1 MHRTAIQRGVLTL
14 LALASVALGLP
25 AAAAEAGP
33 SASPRLPPTAPSAV
47 PHTRPETRPS
57 DDRIAH
63 VLAGTARP
71 LSDLGPL
78 RRMIGDASIVGM
90 GEATHGSHEF
100 FRTKVRVFKE
110 LVRRDGFATFAL
122 EANWNAGVRLNDHVL
137 HGTGDP
143 RQIMREEFQNAYFI
157 WNTQEYLDL
166 IRWMRDHNVR
176 HPQRP
181 VHFMGNDSA
190 YAGPHLFD
198 LVTEYIGER
207 HPGLLTEFT
216 RLYRASRPP
225 ASASVDQ
232 TMKAYL
238 AKPLAERR
246 RLAADVQ
253 RALVLLERQ
262 RPGQDRERH
271 SWAVQHARAVA
282 QVGGMYAFDYAA
294 PEGVAEMMRYRDRIM
309 AENTVWWQ
317 RQTGRRVLLS
327 AHNGHVAYESSNP
340 AQYPKVQGAFL
351 RDMIGDAYVNVGF
364 TFGRGS
370 FRALDLT
377 DPAEPVRTF
386 TVGPPE
392 PGSAE
397 VVLERVSRRNYSIDL
412 RSAPSAARTWLN
424 EARPVRSIG
433 AGWPD
438 PPQAVRLAP
447 SYDVLIHLPR
457 ITPAHLL

>member
-1 MHRTAIQRGVLTL
+1 MYRTAIQRGVLGL
-14 LALASVALGLP
+14 LTLASVALCLP
-25 AAAAEAGP
+25 AAAAAAGP
-33 SASPRLPPTAPSAV
+33 TISPRVPQLAPPTEPG
-47 PHTRPETRPS
+47 HRPT
-57 DDRIAH
+57 DDRVART
-63 VLAGTARP
+63 LAKTAEP

-100 FRTKVRVFKE
+100 FRTKARVFKE
-110 LVRRDGFATFAL
+110 LVRRDGFATFSL
-122 EANWNAGVRLNDHVL
+122 EANWSAGVRLNDHVL
-137 HGTGDP
+137 HGKGDP
-143 RQIMREEFQNAYFI
+143 RQIMREEFQNAYFP

-166 IRWMRDHNVR
+166 VRWMRGHNIR
-176 HPQRP
+176 HPERP

-190 YAGPHLFD
+190 HAGPQLFD
-198 LVTEYIGER
+198 LVTRYVGER
-207 HPGLLTEFT
+207 HPRLLPEFT

-225 ASASVDQ
+225 ESASVDQ

-246 RLAADVQ
+246 ELATDVQ
-253 RALVLLERQ
+253 RALTLLEQQ
-262 RPGQDRERH
+262 RPHRDRDRH
-271 SWAVQHARAVA
+271 VWAVQHARAIA
-282 QVGGMYAFDYAA
+282 QVGTMYSFDYSTPGGTAQ
-294 PEGVAEMMRYRDRIM
+294 MMRYRDQIM

-327 AHNGHVAYESSNP
+327 AHNGHVGYESSNT

-351 RDMIGDAYVNVGF
+351 RDLVGDAYVNVGF
-364 TFGRGS
+364 TFGQGS

-386 TVGPPE
+386 SVGPPE
-392 PGSAE
+392 AGSAE
-397 VVLERVSRRNYSIDL
+397 VVLERVSRQSYTIDL
-412 RSAPSAARTWLN
+412 RTVPSIARTWLN
-424 EARPVRSIG
+424 TARPVRSIG

-457 ITPAHLL
+457 ITPADLL